1 MACRE
6 YKDTLSAYMD
16 DELKPLTRLRVEAH
30 LRSCRSCR
38 RQLRQTRRATEMVR
52 GLERVE
58 APAFAAN
65 RARSIALGG
74 RARGWQRLRGGLSSR
89 PQTLPLKPVLLAGL
103 AFLMVLVISQ
113 TFDTVVAPRMDP
125 QTATPTPQPP
135 PTPGETA
142 PGLPGTL
149 SADRLSDAQKA
160 EIARRVLQAHPQEAR
175 PAPASGAPAPELRPA
190 AALPDDDAS
199 APPASR
205 DEAPQQARDL
215 NPLQPEPGRVAQVS
229 AEARQPSPPATGV
242 PAAVAPP
249 REETRISAAG
259 QPTGVLTMPINVAR
273 PQAATEPPATPAT
286 EVAATAAAPAGRGAL
301 PEVLDLEETYRQV
314 LVLTRRDDGQL
325 DAAFHAADIAPSG
338 GLRRF
343 DDERPATAVEAEA
356 VMPAPDDLAPPEP
369 DLDTGIAPPLPVYRP
384 APVLQRRGRGHRDMG
399 PLSPA
404 LLRVNVLADGTVGSL
419 ALLSRSGLRWLDRA
433 VVEAV
438 KAWEFRPAER
448 NQQAVAVSIELLV
461 EFELE

>member
-6 YKDTLSAYMD
+6 YKDTLSAYID

-30 LRSCRSCR
+30 LRSCGRCR

-58 APAFAAN
+58 VPAFAAS
-65 RARSIALGG
+65 RARSIALGD
-74 RARGWQRLRGGLSSR
+74 RARGWERLRGGLLSR

-103 AFLMVLVISQ
+103 AFMMVLVISQ

-125 QTATPTPQPP
+125 QTATPMPP
-135 PTPGETA
+135 PTPTRGQTA

-175 PAPASGAPAPELRPA
+175 PAPAQGSPAPELRAA
-190 AALPDDDAS
+190 AALPDEDAS
-199 APPASR
+199 AQPATR
-205 DEAPQQARDL
+205 DEPPQQARDL
-215 NPLQPEPGRVAQVS
+215 GPLQPEPGRMAQ
-229 AEARQPSPPATGV
+229 AAAQTYEPSPQATGV
-242 PAAVAPP
+242 PAIVAPP
-249 REETRISAAG
+249 QEETRIAAAG
-259 QPTGVLTMPINVAR
+259 QPTGVFTIPMVAA
-273 PQAATEPPATPAT
+273 PEAATETPPTST
-286 EVAATAAAPAGRGAL
+286 DEIAAPAQAPARRAAT
-301 PEVLDLEETYRQV
+301 PEVLELGETYRQV
-314 LVLTRRDDGQL
+314 LVLARRDDGRL
-325 DAAFHAADIAPSG
+325 DAAFHAADVEPSAS
-338 GLRRF
+338 LRRF
-343 DDERPATAVEAEA
+343 DDEEPAAAMEAEA
-356 VMPAPDDLAPPEP
+356 VRVLEDLPPPEP

-384 APVLQRRGRGHRDMG
+384 APVLEHRGRRYRDIG

-404 LLRVNVLADGTVGSL
+404 LLRVHVLADGTVGSL
-419 ALLSRSGLRWLDRA
+419 ALLSGSGLRWLDRA

-438 KAWEFRPAER
+438 RAWEFRPAER
-448 NQQAVAVSIELLV
+448 HQQAVAVSIELLV